1 MEKIH
6 TKVYLLILVVSII
19 LLLALTLAFFY
30 KPFYLYRPAH
40 RFWSTHSHRTLGVN
54 DVNMIQSWMT
64 FNYINKVFKLP
75 TDYLKNTLNISDSHY
90 PNIPLED
97 YAEKAKIKTA
107 DFTVKVQWA
116 VHSYLTPGK

>member
-1 MEKIH
+1 MEKTHAKIYLI
-6 TKVYLLILVVSII
+6 VLAASILLLIL
-19 LLLALTLAFFY
+19 ALVFFY

-75 TDYLKNTLNISDSHY
+75 TNYLKNTLNISDSRY

-107 DFTVKVQWA
+107 DFTTKVQDA
-116 VHSYLTPGK
+116 VHSYLTHGK

>member
-1 MEKIH
+1 MEKTH
-6 TKVYLLILVVSII
+6 TKIYLLVLVVSMLLLIL
-19 LLLALTLAFFY
+19 ALVFFY

-54 DVNMIQSWMT
+54 NVNIIQSWMT
-64 FNYINKVFKLP
+64 FSYINKVFKLP
-75 TDYLKNTLNISDSHY
+75 TNYLKNTLNISDSRY

-107 DFTVKVQWA
+107 DFTTKVQDA

>member
-1 MEKIH
+1 MEKTHAKIYLI
-6 TKVYLLILVVSII
+6 VLAASILLLIL
-19 LLLALTLAFFY
+19 ALVFFY

-75 TDYLKNTLNISDSHY
+75 TNYLKNTLNISDSRY

-97 YAEKAKIKTA
+97 YAEKANIKTG
-107 DFTVKVQWA
+107 DFTTKVQEV

>member
-1 MEKIH
+1 MEKTH
-6 TKVYLLILVVSII
+6 TKIYLLVLVVSMLLLIL
-19 LLLALTLAFFY
+19 ALVFFY

-54 DVNMIQSWMT
+54 NVNMIQSWMT
-64 FNYINKVFKLP
+64 FSYINKVFKLP
-75 TDYLKNTLNISDSHY
+75 TNYLKNTLNISDSRY

-107 DFTVKVQWA
+107 DFTTKVQDA

>member
-1 MEKIH
+1 MEKTQ
-6 TKVYLLILVVSII
+6 TKIYLLVLVVSMLLLIL
-19 LLLALTLAFFY
+19 ALVFFY

-75 TDYLKNTLNISDSHY
+75 TNYLKNILNISDSRY

-107 DFTVKVQWA
+107 DFTTKVQDA

>member
-1 MEKIH
+1 
-6 TKVYLLILVVSII
+6 
-19 LLLALTLAFFY
+19 
-30 KPFYLYRPAH
+30 
-40 RFWSTHSHRTLGVN
+40 
-54 DVNMIQSWMT
+54 MIQSWMT

-75 TDYLKNTLNISDSHY
+75 TNYLKNTLNISDSRY

-107 DFTVKVQWA
+107 DFTTKVQDA

>member
-1 MEKIH
+1 MEKTH
-6 TKVYLLILVVSII
+6 TKIYLLVLVVSMLLLIL
-19 LLLALTLAFFY
+19 ALVFFY

-54 DVNMIQSWMT
+54 DVNMIQPWMT
-64 FNYINKVFKLP
+64 FNYINKVFRLP
-75 TDYLKNTLNISDSHY
+75 VDYLKNTLDISDSHY

-97 YAEKAKIKTA
+97 YAEKEKTKTA
-107 DFTVKVQWA
+107 DFTTKVQEA